1 MRALSMSKEKY
12 LEFLINLE
20 ITENEK
26 YLIINHLI
34 ELSEQLVE
42 SI

>member
-1 MRALSMSKEKY
+1 MSKEKY
-12 LEFLINLE
+12 LEFLKDLE
-20 ITENEK
+20 FTENEK

>member
-1 MRALSMSKEKY
+1 MRALSMSKQKY
-12 LEFLINLE
+12 LEFLKDLE

-34 ELSEQLVE
+34 ELSEQLWE
-42 SI
+42 SV